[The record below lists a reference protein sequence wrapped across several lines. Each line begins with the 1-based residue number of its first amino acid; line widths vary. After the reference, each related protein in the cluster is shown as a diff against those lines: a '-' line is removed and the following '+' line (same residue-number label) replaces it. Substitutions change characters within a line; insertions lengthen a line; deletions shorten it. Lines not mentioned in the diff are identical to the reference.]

1 MSASARTEARLA
13 FTKARAQSGRLTH
26 LVAGATIYWR
36 RGQPNHIYVTWACG
50 AVTPHPA
57 VPVADDEPLTC
68 RGCAGAEAI
77 ANLRRNGG

>member
-1 MSASARTEARLA
+1 MAARTDARLS

-26 LVAGATIYWR
+26 LVSGASIYWR
-36 RGQPNHIYVTWACG
+36 DGQPNHIYVTWACG

-57 VPVADDEPLTC
+57 IPVSADQPLTC

-77 ANLRRNGG
+77 ANQGGAGG